1 MPRVLATDEARDA
14 IEEMRRIIT
23 GNLSGEISSLDR
35 QGQRLSDSNVWD
47 GPLAQEFRDQQ
58 WPETKRALD
67 RCLQELEELRGRLG
81 QINQDIIRAG
91 GGSS

>member
-23 GNLSGEISSLDR
+23 GDLTSKITDLDR
-35 QGQRLSDSNVWD
+35 QGRTLSDSNVWD
-47 GPLAQEFRDQQ
+47 GPLAQQFRIQH
-58 WPETKRALD
+58 WPDTKRALD

-81 QINQDIIRAG
+81 QINRDIIDAG
-91 GGSS
+91 GGSR